1 VNNTARRGKIS
12 ICAIPNCSYVGS
24 MNFLPLVIVLGIAVF
39 FVWRSSGQKKHE
51 HDCGCGCDHE
61 HGAEPKKTNPN

>member
-1 VNNTARRGKIS
+1 
-12 ICAIPNCSYVGS
+12 

-51 HDCGCGCDHE
+51 HTSSCGCNHE
-61 HGAEPKKTNPN
+61 PDAEAKKTKLS